1 MNQRSLVS
9 ITDYSTEKILQIL
22 DDAAKFEANP
32 NREILKGKVVA
43 TLFFE
48 PSTRTRLS
56 FETAINRLGGRV
68 IGFSDAAN
76 TSTSKGET
84 LHDTIMMVSNY
95 ADLIVM
101 RHPLDGAAR
110 YASEVSPIPIINAG
124 DGSNQHPTQTLL
136 DLYSIRKTQGHLDN
150 LNIFM
155 VGDLK
160 YGRTVHSLLQAMLA
174 FKPRFTFIAPDELK
188 MPEPYKTLCK
198 QNGIAYEERRELNHI
213 EDADIL
219 YMTRVQ
225 RERFQ
230 DLMEYERVKNV
241 YRLCN
246 SMLDGTKDNLRVLH
260 PLPRVT
266 EIAEDVDQ
274 NEKAYYFQQA
284 KNGVYARMAVI
295 CDALGIRVNS

>member
-22 DDAAKFEANP
+22 DSAARFEANP
-32 NREILKGKVVA
+32 NQEILKGKVVA

-110 YASEVSPIPIINAG
+110 YASEVSPVPIINAG

-150 LNIFM
+150 LNIYM

-174 FKPRFTFIAPDELK
+174 WHPKFTFISPQELK
-188 MPEPYKTLCK
+188 MPEAYKTICC
-198 QNGIAYEERRELNHI
+198 QNGIEFEERRELNRL
-213 EDADIL
+213 EEADIL
-219 YMTRVQ
+219 YMTRMQ

-230 DLMEYERVKNV
+230 DLVEYERVKNV
-241 YRLCN
+241 YRLN
-246 SMLDGTKDNLRVLH
+246 NAMLDGTKDNLRVLH
-260 PLPRVT
+260 PLPRVG
-266 EIAEDVDQ
+266 EIAEDVDE
-274 NEKAYYFQQA
+274 NPKAYYFQQA
-284 KNGVYARMAVI
+284 KNGMYARMAVI
-295 CDALGIRVNS
+295 CDALGLEG